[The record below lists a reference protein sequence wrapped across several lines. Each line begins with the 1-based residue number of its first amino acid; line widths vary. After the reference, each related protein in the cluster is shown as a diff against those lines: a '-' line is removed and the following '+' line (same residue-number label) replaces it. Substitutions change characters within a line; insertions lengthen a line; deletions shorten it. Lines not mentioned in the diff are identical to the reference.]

1 MEPPVNNDS
10 SRNVHEQM
18 TISSRSRQAL
28 MNEILDAERMATFF
42 LRREN
47 WAVRTVLAKEHFNLE
62 LFRPGEHV
70 PAKVF
75 YGNQRVSLRQI
86 EAFLAFLENGQHQ
99 FSSGICISS
108 AGFTPSVY
116 SYLRD
121 ERITNIKLA
130 ILDKSKLIW
139 NCEDI
144 DREKESEQTT
154 FIGVFTCK
162 GGVGKTTISA
172 HLAGALALNGY
183 DVSLV
188 DLDRQKN
195 LSKLLGKGV
204 YLPPVDGRRGARID
218 VGDANTWRQGS
229 NKRTRYVVCD
239 CNPEFDANPVEFL
252 KRFDYCIIP
261 TNLSPLGI
269 NKNADV
275 IARTFDMIR
284 KENKTAHLFVL
295 LNGVQAE
302 EKKRNT
308 ILNKVLK
315 EKFEEFAAKDSRCH
329 YIDPENVAIRFSKQ
343 LLYWGF
349 HLFDGGPPTLGFRK
363 FGKFS
368 YPRMDFLKLVD
379 YLEMHTPIAEKT
391 AKKDSDVFEV

>member
-1 MEPPVNNDS
+1 
-10 SRNVHEQM
+10 M
-18 TISSRSRQAL
+18 TPKNTLYNELLEKVTVTERQRKIAVPKST
-28 MNEILDAERMATFF
+28 ETERMAIFQ
-42 LRREN
+42 LRRN
-47 WAVRTVLAKEHFNLE
+47 DWAVRPVMIKKDFNLE

-70 PAKVF
+70 AAKVI
-75 YGNQRVSLRQI
+75 NQRRRVDLSQI
-86 EAFLAFLENGQHQ
+86 EKFLEFLSAGPHH
-99 FSSGICISS
+99 FTGGICISTE
-108 AGFTPSVY
+108 GFTPSVY
-116 SYLRD
+116 SFLRN
-121 ERITNIKLA
+121 EQITNLKLA
-130 ILDKSKLIW
+130 ILDDTKLIW
-139 NCEDI
+139 NCEEI
-144 DREKESEQTT
+144 DREREKKRST

-188 DLDRQKN
+188 DLDHQQN

-204 YLPPVDGRRGARID
+204 YLPPIGDHRGSRIE
-218 VGDANTWRQGS
+218 VGDANTWRQGTQ
-229 NKRTRYVVCD
+229 KRTKYAVFD

-252 KRFDYCIIP
+252 RRFDYCIVP

-275 IARTFDMIR
+275 IKRTFDLIR

-302 EKKRNT
+302 EAKRNR
-308 ILNKVLK
+308 ILNEVLK
-315 EKFEEFAAKDSRCH
+315 TQFKEFSARDNKCH
-329 YIDPENVAIRFSKQ
+329 YIDPSHVAIRFSKQ

-349 HLFDGGPPTLGFRK
+349 HLFDGGPPTLGFRT
-363 FGKFS
+363 FGRYS

-379 YLEMHTPIAEKT
+379 YLENRTPIKT
-391 AKKDSDVFEV
+391 DSMETYSLAVGHH

>member
-1 MEPPVNNDS
+1 
-10 SRNVHEQM
+10 M
-18 TISSRSRQAL
+18 TPKNTLYNELLEKVTVTERQRKIAVPKST
-28 MNEILDAERMATFF
+28 ETERMAIFQ
-42 LRREN
+42 LRRN
-47 WAVRTVLAKEHFNLE
+47 DWAVRPVMIKKDFNLE

-70 PAKVF
+70 AAKVI
-75 YGNQRVSLRQI
+75 NQRRRVDLSQI
-86 EAFLAFLENGQHQ
+86 EKFLDFLSGGPHH
-99 FSSGICISS
+99 FTGGICISTE
-108 AGFTPSVY
+108 GFTPSVY
-116 SYLRD
+116 SFLRN
-121 ERITNIKLA
+121 EQITNLKLA
-130 ILDKSKLIW
+130 ILDDTKLIW
-139 NCEDI
+139 NCEEI
-144 DREKESEQTT
+144 DREREKKRST

-188 DLDRQKN
+188 DLDHQQN

-204 YLPPVDGRRGARID
+204 YLPPIGDHRGSRIE
-218 VGDANTWRQGS
+218 VGDANTWRQGTQ
-229 NKRTRYVVCD
+229 KRTKYAVFD

-252 KRFDYCIIP
+252 RRFDYCIVP

-275 IARTFDMIR
+275 IKRTFDLIR

-302 EKKRNT
+302 EAKRNR
-308 ILNKVLK
+308 ILNEVLK
-315 EKFEEFAAKDSRCH
+315 TQFKEFSARDNKCH
-329 YIDPENVAIRFSKQ
+329 YIDPSHVAIRFSKQ

-349 HLFDGGPPTLGFRK
+349 HLFDGGPPTLGFRT
-363 FGKFS
+363 FGRYS

-379 YLEMHTPIAEKT
+379 YLENRTPIKT
-391 AKKDSDVFEV
+391 DSMETYSLAVGHH